1 MKTLDTRK
9 LNYYDPEYEQFYE
22 QLHEFIDPE
31 ISAWD
36 TLNGVDCEFGDDINS
51 AHIMFTAQIDVDT
64 KLMQDFFD
72 KWKAKLAEGKEQK

>member
-22 QLHEFIDPE
+22 QLHELIDPE

-36 TLNGVDCEFGDDINS
+36 TLNGVDCEFGKMLEAEAS
-51 AHIMFTAQIDVDT
+51 ESVDN
-64 KLMQDFFD
+64 
-72 KWKAKLAEGKEQK
+72 E